1 MKTNI
6 HKQKLMEEL
15 KNHSIKENSKF
26 WKRIAK
32 ELDKPTRRMREINIE
47 KLNKHT
53 KSNEIIFVP
62 GKVLS
67 IGEMDHKITLAA
79 FAYTESAK
87 EKLKDNIISIQDL
100 IKKDPKGK
108 KIKII
113 G

>member
-6 HKQKLMEEL
+6 LKQKLIEEI
-15 KNHSIKENSKF
+15 KEHSIKENSNF
-26 WKRIAK
+26 WKRIVK
-32 ELDKPTRRMREINIE
+32 ELEKPTRRMREVNIE

-53 KSNEIIFVP
+53 KANETVLVP

-67 IGEMDHKITLAA
+67 IGEINHKLTIAA
-79 FAYTESAK
+79 FAYTESAE
-87 EKLKDNIISIQDL
+87 EKLKDSIISIQDL

>member
-6 HKQKLMEEL
+6 HKSKLIKEL
-15 KNHSIKENSKF
+15 KEHSIKENSNF
-26 WKRIAK
+26 WKRIAT
-32 ELDKPTRRMREINIE
+32 ELEKPTRRMREVNIE
-47 KLNKHT
+47 KLNKYT

-67 IGEMDHKITLAA
+67 IGELDHKITIAA

-87 EKLKDNIISIQDL
+87 EKLKEGIISIHDL
-100 IKKDPKGK
+100 MKKDPKGK